1 MARFTTGAGGMAE
14 AAAETRVGRA
24 AFIGRRGEL
33 LRIVLGGYLLM
44 LPTIG
49 LYRFWQATW
58 KRRFYWQNTLIDGE
72 PLEYTGTA
80 RQLLFGFFFALAVF
94 LPIYIALFVLSMQQS
109 AYVPVGYGA
118 LGALVWFLMGYAAYR
133 ARDFRLSRT
142 LWRGIRF
149 DLKGSALGYATR
161 RFLWSLAM
169 LPSLGLVYPW
179 MGASLWRYRW
189 RHSWYGDRRFAIAG
203 TWRLIAGPYYAAYA
217 LTVLAIA
224 ATLGWIFGTGD
235 LVEVDGV
242 TLPGRV
248 GWVLGFVAVLVFAFS
263 LALYRTR
270 AASRMLSTVSLGP
283 ARLRVVIPTGAL
295 FGQFVAYAVA
305 VIVLLVILALTALIA
320 LGGIYAIAA
329 ADGQTPDA
337 AALVALFQSGTFN
350 VVLLIGI
357 YLVVLGAFGLLAES
371 ILALGWWKL
380 LANGATIA
388 DPDSVRTVRATE
400 EDRALIGQGLADALN
415 VGAY

>member
-1 MARFTTGAGGMAE
+1 MSRFTTGAGGMA
-14 AAAETRVGRA
+14 AAAQARIGRA
-24 AFIGRRGEL
+24 AFTGRRGEL

-58 KRRFYWQNTLIDGE
+58 KRRFYWQHTLIDGE

-80 RQLLFGFFFALAVF
+80 RQLLVGFFLALAFF
-94 LPIYIALFVLSMQQS
+94 LPIYIALFALSMQQG
-109 AYVPVGYGA
+109 AYVPVGYGG
-118 LGALVWFLMGYAAYR
+118 LGALVWFLMGYATYR

-169 LPSLGLVYPW
+169 LATLGLVYPW

-203 TWRLIAGPYYAAYA
+203 TWRLVAGPYYAAYF
-217 LTVLAIA
+217 LTLLAIA
-224 ATLGWIFGTGD
+224 GTLGWIFGTGD
-235 LVEVDGV
+235 LIEVDGV
-242 TLPGRV
+242 TLPGPV
-248 GWVLGFVAVLVFAFS
+248 GWVLCFLAVLVFAFG

-270 AASRMLSTVSLGP
+270 AASRLLSTVSLGP
-283 ARLRVVIPTGAL
+283 ATLGVAIPTGAL

-305 VIVLLVILALTALIA
+305 VIALLVILVLTALIA
-320 LGGIYAIAA
+320 IGGIYAIAA

-337 AALVALFQSGTFN
+337 AALVALFQSGTVN
-350 VVLLIGI
+350 VALLIGV
-357 YLVVLGAFGLLAES
+357 YLVVLGAFGLLAEI
-371 ILALGWWKL
+371 ILAFGWWKL

-388 DPDSVRTVRATE
+388 DPDSLHSVRATE